1 MEQES
6 ARKISILLVDDEK
19 LVRNSFR
26 RELWDAGFTVTA
38 VASGIEALAEVEKSL
53 FDTVI
58 TDLSIPDID
67 GFEVLQAVK
76 RKRPQTRVIILT
88 GYGDEQS
95 ISQARRLGAD
105 DFILKPCE
113 VDELISRIRSFY
125 QNRSY
130 SE

>member
-1 MEQES
+1 
-6 ARKISILLVDDEK
+6 
-19 LVRNSFR
+19 
-26 RELWDAGFTVTA
+26 
-38 VASGIEALAEVEKSL
+38 VEKSL